1 MAWNDPFENLVETI
15 VDELGIFLQNKG
27 ELAVHEIARTQE
39 VCRDFCN
46 FLCKDIHKATKS
58 DFALYLQF
66 HAMTPQD
73 EADYSAILANIRDF
87 CDNGSA
93 PRTPPASS
101 AKPTPLHSASGLIAV
116 GLKSPSSVALT
127 EDELRQT
134 ANATPQHAVESVD
147 FNEQT
152 FLPMKNMKGGN
163 SGSYDFSMANALEEQ
178 IQMARKNKT
187 SQPEEKIQTTKKIK
201 ITPPDKSHF
210 EYDLSNELGN
220 IQSQPDNEPAPSTSS
235 TLMGCESPISEESF
249 RIPSQKR
256 KLLVQRKE
264 EPLPAY
270 NDESLFPP
278 SSMSEPEPEADEP
291 VELIR
296 SVNSIAYKFNQDG
309 LRKMREFEKQ
319 KMKAEVKASS
329 TKAINESLIT
339 GFHPY
344 VFDKR
349 YTIDMPL
356 PKDSDMQ
363 PRKRDPLY
371 DVIVPIAIPLT
382 PILIGII
389 LALLVPPVG
398 AAIIIIG
405 LILLLFFLPALLPP
419 NQQTPQT
426 TLQAYLNAKAG
437 RCTGKATT
445 VLARSNDDIEDLDLN
460 DLWKPLPSWGKA
472 IPRRFKSI
480 PILEARTVCGSESQN
495 ALLLLH
501 EYTDGQY
508 WLIPM
513 VRIKE
518 KWYITDPTMAPH
530 YIKR

>member
-1 MAWNDPFENLVETI
+1 
-15 VDELGIFLQNKG
+15 
-27 ELAVHEIARTQE
+27 
-39 VCRDFCN
+39 
-46 FLCKDIHKATKS
+46 
-58 DFALYLQF
+58 
-66 HAMTPQD
+66 MTPQD

-87 CDNGSA
+87 CENGSA
-93 PRTPPASS
+93 PRTQPASS
-101 AKPTPLHSASGLIAV
+101 AKPKPLNSASGLIAV
-116 GLKSPSSVALT
+116 GLKSPSSIALT
-127 EDELRQT
+127 EDELKQT
-134 ANATPQHAVESVD
+134 ATATPQHAVESVD

-152 FLPMKNMKGGN
+152 FLPMKNMRGGN

-178 IQMARKNKT
+178 IQMARKNKI
-187 SQPEEKIQTTKKIK
+187 SQPEEQIQTTKKARN
-201 ITPPDKSHF
+201 TQPAESHS
-210 EYDLSNELGN
+210 EYDLSSEMENQILQVSE
-220 IQSQPDNEPAPSTSS
+220 SESSTSS
-235 TLMGCESPISEESF
+235 TLLGCESPISDDSF

-256 KLLVQRKE
+256 KLRVQRKE
-264 EPLPAY
+264 EPLPSY
-270 NDESLFPP
+270 NDENLFPP
-278 SSMSEPEPEADEP
+278 SSMSEPEPEPEADEP

-329 TKAINESLIT
+329 TKAINESLIA

-349 YTIDMPL
+349 YTIDIPL

-371 DVIVPIAIPLT
+371 DIIVPVAIPLI

-389 LALLVPPVG
+389 FTLVVPPVG

-405 LILLLFFLPALLPP
+405 LILFLFFLPALLPP

-437 RCTGKATT
+437 RCTGKAMT

-460 DLWKPLPSWGKA
+460 DLWKPLPKWNKA
-472 IPRRFKSI
+472 IPKRFKSI

-501 EYTDGQY
+501 EYADGQY

-513 VRIKE
+513 VRLKE